1 MTKIIK
7 SRVFWA
13 RGVSEVVVALIL
25 ILVAVVAAFG
35 IKAWLDSTMAKMPTT
50 DIAIARYSS
59 AVAGNNLIVYLTV
72 QNLLPRDLRL
82 EGIDITLTDGTRVAG
97 VATTTNSLG
106 TVTGVGGVTAVL
118 SPSLSVM
125 IPGRSEVMIYVTINR
140 PTSIPTTIY
149 VRVSDVATGTTQV
162 IKVSGG

>member
-1 MTKIIK
+1 MVR
-7 SRVFWA
+7 SRRFWV

-59 AVAGNNLIVYLTV
+59 SVAGSNLVLYLTV
-72 QNLLPRDLRL
+72 QNLLPRDVRI

-106 TVTGVGGVTAVL
+106 TVTGAGGVTAILNPAL
-118 SPSLSVM
+118 SII
-125 IPGRSEVMIYVTINR
+125 IPKKSEVMIYIAVNR
-140 PTSIPTTIY
+140 PASVPAAIY
-149 VRVSDVATGTTQV
+149 VRVTDIATGTTQI
-162 IKVSGG
+162 IKVSGS

>member
-1 MTKIIK
+1 VSNTAG
-7 SRVFWA
+7 SRRFWV

-50 DIAIARYSS
+50 DVAIARYSS
-59 AVAGNNLIVYLTV
+59 AVAGNNLVLYLTV

-82 EGIDITLTDGTRVAG
+82 EGVDITLTDGSRVAG

-106 TVTGVGGVTAVL
+106 TVTGAGGVTAVL
-118 SPSLSVM
+118 SPPLSVV
-125 IPGRSEVMIYVTINR
+125 IPGKSEVMIYLTINK
-140 PTSIPTTIY
+140 PASVPAAVH

-162 IKVSGG
+162 IKASGG